1 MTHERTE
8 PPRGSDDAPSIANL
22 DVVALALRL
31 TVLAL
36 MLRPIGDWMLRPTI
50 LGLAA
55 SVLIFPS
62 LLLNP
67 KLWGTLTAL
76 TGLRVA
82 VEWQLADNH
91 AYLLC
96 YWCLAVT
103 LALVSRDPRACLA
116 LNGRLLI
123 GWAFAFATLWKLL
136 SPDYLDGRFFR
147 VTLLIDPRFA
157 GFAQLAGGLAPEQF
171 EDLSVFVRQHI
182 DVPSLDLPQPPVE
195 PQRFRWLAWM
205 LTWWTVGIEGI
216 TAAAFLWPVDRGISR
231 LRHILLLVFCATT
244 YAVATVAGFGWLLL
258 AMGVAQCDVRYHLFP
273 SWYLLAFGLILLYRD
288 LPWAEWLLRF
298 FSVG

>member
-8 PPRGSDDAPSIANL
+8 PPRGSDDALVIANL
-22 DVVALALRL
+22 DVVALTLRL

-36 MLRPIGDWMLRPTI
+36 VLRPVGDWVLRPFI
-50 LGLAA
+50 LGLAGSA
-55 SVLIFPS
+55 LIFPR

-67 KLWGTLTAL
+67 KLWGAL
-76 TGLRVA
+76 TVLTGFRVA

-123 GWAFAFATLWKLL
+123 GGAFAFATLWKLL

-147 VTLLIDPRFA
+147 VTLLTDPRFS
-157 GFAQLAGGLAPEQF
+157 GFTQLAGGLAPEQF
-171 EDLSVFVRQHI
+171 EALSAFVRQHI
-182 DVPSLDLPQPPVE
+182 DGPSLDLLQPPVE
-195 PQRFRWLAWM
+195 PERFRWLAWM

-216 TAAAFLWPVDRGISR
+216 TAAAFLWPVDRGMSR
-231 LRHILLLVFCATT
+231 LRHSLLIAFCATT
-244 YAVATVAGFGWLLL
+244 YAVATVAGFGWLLV
-258 AMGVAQCDVRYHLFP
+258 AMGVAQCDVRHRLLLAC
-273 SWYLLAFGLILLYRD
+273 YLLAFGLILLYRD
-288 LPWAEWLLRF
+288 LPWAEWALRL